1 MIPAGS
7 LAPSTE
13 GMPVTPPPAAV
24 GYVDATLRDLAPFPW
39 GTAVGTDDLAVA
51 ASALS
56 EVGARVLEVLDAR
69 CARAALEA
77 RSESPWDR
85 LRAILREARS
95 TPVGVVVGARN
106 LWGDRP
112 LAADVVRRFVLCAA
126 DSGARR
132 VRATDP
138 LNDPEAHAALAR
150 ACEEAGLEFV
160 PTLIVGPAPAP
171 GDPRWIEEAQALA
184 ALPGA
189 RTVCVSDG
197 AGHLSPA
204 LLAGLVEQVR
214 TATGLAVEV
223 QVQAPGGLSPLSAT
237 AAVGAGA
244 AAVQASA
251 GPVALVSARP
261 SAETLR
267 AALVGGERALDCAPS
282 ALDRAARVVGPMLPA
297 DRLRQAAAAVFGPA
311 VAVPPALEAGLIS
324 RLGRLGLSRSLVAV
338 ATESAAVAR
347 DVGGAT
353 LAYPLGSAI
362 LAQAAR
368 HVIDGRRWAEVEPE
382 LCQVALGR
390 AGRLRGPVAPE
401 VLEAAAAGD
410 PGAPAARDLAAVA
423 EEAPQGLSEEDLVL
437 WAMFAESTEAVV
449 ERRRSLGAEAANR
462 PGQPA
467 IDRDLLETL
476 VDVVEASDEA
486 EVSVEVSGARVTVRR
501 AVAQAAEA
509 GGAPAGAGG
518 GGADPEADDGLV
530 SITSPMVGTFY
541 RRPGPDQP
549 AFVEVGQQVEAGDTL
564 CLIEAMKLFNE
575 IVAEQSGV
583 VRVVALE
590 DAAPAEFGQLL
601 FQIEP

>member
-1 MIPAGS
+1 
-7 LAPSTE
+7 
-13 GMPVTPPPAAV
+13 MPVTPSPDAV

-39 GTAVGTDDLAVA
+39 GSAVGTDDLGVA
-51 ASALS
+51 AAALS
-56 EVGARVLEVLDAR
+56 EVGARVLEALDAR

-85 LRAILREARS
+85 LRAVLREAGS

-106 LWGDRP
+106 LWGEGP
-112 LAADVVRRFVLCAA
+112 LAPDVVRRFVLCAA

-138 LNDPEAHAALAR
+138 LNDPEAHAPLAR
-150 ACEEAGLEFV
+150 ACDEAGVEFV

-171 GDPRWIEEAQALA
+171 DDPRWVEEAQALA
-184 ALPGA
+184 ALAGGA
-189 RTVCVSDG
+189 TICVSDG

-214 TATGLAVEV
+214 AATGRAVEV

-251 GPVALVSARP
+251 GPVALVAARP

-267 AALVGGERALDCAPS
+267 AALVGGGRVLDCAPS

-324 RLGRLGLSRSLVAV
+324 RLGRLGLSRSLVVV
-338 ATESAAVAR
+338 AGESAAVAR
-347 DVGGAT
+347 DIGAAT
-353 LAYPLGSAI
+353 LAYPLGGAI

-368 HVIDGRRWAEVEPE
+368 HVIDGRRWAEIEPE
-382 LCQVALGR
+382 VAQVALGR

-401 VLEAAAAGD
+401 ALEAAGAAD
-410 PGAPAARDLAAVA
+410 PGPPVPRDLAAVA

-437 WAMFAESTEAVV
+437 WAMFAETTEPVV
-449 ERRRSLGAEAANR
+449 ARRRSLGAEAANR

-501 AVAQAAEA
+501 APAAAAEA
-509 GGAPAGAGG
+509 AGAPSPAGAAAGDDEEG
-518 GGADPEADDGLV
+518 DGLV
-530 SITSPMVGTFY
+530 SVTCPMVGTFY
-541 RRPGPDQP
+541 RRPAPDQP

-575 IVAEQSGV
+575 IVAEQAGV
-583 VRVVALE
+583 VRTIALE

-601 FQIEP
+601 FLLEP

>member
-1 MIPAGS
+1 
-7 LAPSTE
+7 
-13 GMPVTPPPAAV
+13 MPVTPPPDHV

-39 GTAVGTDDLAVA
+39 GTAVGTDDLALA
-51 ASALS
+51 AAALS
-56 EVGARVLEVLDAR
+56 EVGAQVLEVLDAR

-85 LRAILREARS
+85 LRAILREAGA

-106 LWGDRP
+106 LWGDRL
-112 LAADVVRRFVLCAA
+112 LAPDVVRRFVLCAA
-126 DSGARR
+126 DSGVRR
-132 VRATDP
+132 IRATDP
-138 LNDPEAHAALAR
+138 MNDPEAHAPVAR
-150 ACEEAGLEFV
+150 ACAEAGVEFV
-160 PTLIVGPAPAP
+160 PTLIVGPAPDP
-171 GDPRWIEEAQALA
+171 GDPRWIAEAAELA
-184 ALPGA
+184 AQPGA
-189 RTVCVSDG
+189 RRICVSDG

-204 LLAGLVEQVR
+204 LLAALVEQVR
-214 TATGLAVEV
+214 TATGLATEV
-223 QVQAPGGLSPLSAT
+223 QVQAPGGLAPLSAT

-244 AAVQASA
+244 TAVQASA

-267 AALVGGERALDCAPS
+267 AALVGGGRTFDCAPS

-311 VAVPPALEAGLIS
+311 VAVPPALEPGLIS

-338 ATESAAVAR
+338 AAESAAVAR
-347 DVGGAT
+347 DVGAAT
-353 LAYPLGSAI
+353 LAYPLGAAV

-368 HVIDGRRWAEVEPE
+368 HVIDGRRWAEMEPE
-382 LCQVALGR
+382 LAQVALGR

-401 VLEAAAAGD
+401 ALEAAAAADAGEPD
-410 PGAPAARDLAAVA
+410 VRDLAAVA

-437 WAMFAESTEAVV
+437 WAMFAETTEQVV
-449 ERRRSLGAEAANR
+449 ARRRSLGAEAANR

-501 AVAQAAEA
+501 AVAPEPGEA
-509 GGAPAGAGG
+509 VGAPSGRGGAHGDG
-518 GGADPEADDGLV
+518 DVEDGLV
-530 SITSPMVGTFY
+530 RVTSPMVGTFY
-541 RRPGPDQP
+541 RRPAPDQP
-549 AFVEVGQQVEAGDTL
+549 PFVEEGQRVEAGDPL

-575 IVAEQSGV
+575 IVAEEGGV
-583 VRVVALE
+583 VRTICLD
-590 DAAPAEFGQLL
+590 DADAAEFGQLL
-601 FQIEP
+601 FLLEP

>member
-1 MIPAGS
+1 MN
-7 LAPSTE
+7 
-13 GMPVTPPPAAV
+13 
-24 GYVDATLRDLAPFPW
+24 ATLRDLAPFPW

-51 ASALS
+51 AAALS
-56 EVGARVLEVLDAR
+56 EVGAQVLEVLDAR

-85 LRAILREARS
+85 LRAILREAGA

-112 LAADVVRRFVLCAA
+112 LAPDVVRRFVLCAA
-126 DSGARR
+126 DSGVRR
-132 VRATDP
+132 IRATDP
-138 LNDPEAHAALAR
+138 MNDPEAHAPVAR
-150 ACEEAGLEFV
+150 ACEEAGVEFV
-160 PTLIVGPAPAP
+160 PTLIVGPAPDP
-171 GDPRWIEEAQALA
+171 GDPRWVAEAAELA

-189 RTVCVSDG
+189 RRICVSDG

-204 LLAGLVEQVR
+204 LLAALVEQVLA
-214 TATGLAVEV
+214 ATGLAVEV
-223 QVQAPGGLSPLSAT
+223 QVQAPGGLAPLSAT

-244 AAVQASA
+244 TAVQASA

-267 AALVGGERALDCAPS
+267 AALVGGGRAFDCAPS

-311 VAVPPALEAGLIS
+311 VAVPPALEPGLIS

-338 ATESAAVAR
+338 AAESAAVAR
-347 DVGGAT
+347 DVGAAT
-353 LAYPLGSAI
+353 LAYPLGAAVLS
-362 LAQAAR
+362 QAAR
-368 HVIDGRRWAEVEPE
+368 HVIDGRRWAEMEPE
-382 LCQVALGR
+382 LAQVALGR

-401 VLEAAAAGD
+401 ALEAAAAADAGE
-410 PGAPAARDLAAVA
+410 PQVRDLAAVA

-437 WAMFAESTEAVV
+437 WAMFAETTEQVV
-449 ERRRSLGAEAANR
+449 ARRRSLGAEAANR

-501 AVAQAAEA
+501 AVAPEPGEA
-509 GGAPAGAGG
+509 VGAPSGRGGAHGDG
-518 GGADPEADDGLV
+518 DVEDGLV
-530 SITSPMVGTFY
+530 RVTSPMVGTFY
-541 RRPGPDQP
+541 RRPAPDQP
-549 AFVEVGQQVEAGDTL
+549 PFVEEGQRVEAGDPL

-575 IVAEQSGV
+575 IIAEEGGV
-583 VRVVALE
+583 VRTICLE
-590 DAAPAEFGQLL
+590 DADAAEFGQLL
-601 FQIEP
+601 FLLEP

>member
-1 MIPAGS
+1 
-7 LAPSTE
+7 
-13 GMPVTPPPAAV
+13 MPVTPPPDHV

-39 GTAVGTDDLAVA
+39 GTAVGTDDLALA
-51 ASALS
+51 AAALS
-56 EVGARVLEVLDAR
+56 EVGAQVLEVLDAR

-85 LRAILREARS
+85 LRAILREAGA

-106 LWGDRP
+106 LWGDRL
-112 LAADVVRRFVLCAA
+112 LAPDVVRRFVLCAA
-126 DSGARR
+126 DSGVRR
-132 VRATDP
+132 IRATDP
-138 LNDPEAHAALAR
+138 MNDPEAHAPVAR
-150 ACEEAGLEFV
+150 ACAEAGVEFV
-160 PTLIVGPAPAP
+160 PTLIVGPAPDP
-171 GDPRWIEEAQALA
+171 GDPRWIAEAAELA
-184 ALPGA
+184 AQPGA
-189 RTVCVSDG
+189 RRICVSDG

-204 LLAGLVEQVR
+204 LLAALVEQVR
-214 TATGLAVEV
+214 TATGLATEV
-223 QVQAPGGLSPLSAT
+223 QVQAPGGLAPLSAT

-244 AAVQASA
+244 TAVQASA

-267 AALVGGERALDCAPS
+267 AALVGGGRTFDCAPS

-311 VAVPPALEAGLIS
+311 VAVPPALEPGLIS

-338 ATESAAVAR
+338 AAESAAVAR
-347 DVGGAT
+347 DVGAAT
-353 LAYPLGSAI
+353 LAYPLGAAV

-368 HVIDGRRWAEVEPE
+368 HVIDGRRWAEMEPE
-382 LCQVALGR
+382 LAQVALGR

-401 VLEAAAAGD
+401 ALEAAAAADAGE
-410 PGAPAARDLAAVA
+410 PEVRDLAAVA

-437 WAMFAESTEAVV
+437 WAMFAETTEQVV
-449 ERRRSLGAEAANR
+449 ARRRSLGAEAANR

-501 AVAQAAEA
+501 AVAPEPGEA
-509 GGAPAGAGG
+509 VGAPSGRGGAHGDG
-518 GGADPEADDGLV
+518 DVEDGLV
-530 SITSPMVGTFY
+530 RVTSPMVGTFY
-541 RRPGPDQP
+541 RRPAPDQP
-549 AFVEVGQQVEAGDTL
+549 PFVEEGQRVEAGDPL

-575 IVAEQSGV
+575 IVAEEGGV
-583 VRVVALE
+583 VRTICLD
-590 DAAPAEFGQLL
+590 DADAAEFGQLL
-601 FQIEP
+601 FLLEP

>member
-1 MIPAGS
+1 
-7 LAPSTE
+7 
-13 GMPVTPPPAAV
+13 MPVTPPSDHV

-85 LRAILREARS
+85 LRAVLREAGDA
-95 TPVGVVVGARN
+95 PVGVVVGARN

-132 VRATDP
+132 IRATDP
-138 LNDPEAHAALAR
+138 LNDPEGHAPVAR
-150 ACEEAGLEFV
+150 ACHEAGVEFV
-160 PTLIVGPAPAP
+160 PTLIVGPAPEP
-171 GDPRWIEEAQALA
+171 DDPIWIDEARALA
-184 ALPGA
+184 GLPGA
-189 RTVCVSDG
+189 ASICVSDG

-204 LLAGLVEQVR
+204 LVASLVARVGE
-214 TATGLAVEV
+214 ATGLPVEL
-223 QVQAPGGLSPLSAT
+223 QVQAPGGLAPLSAT

-244 AAVQASA
+244 GAVQASA

-267 AALVGGERALDCAPS
+267 AALVGGGRTFDCAPS

-297 DRLRQAAAAVFGPA
+297 DRLRQAAAAFFGPA

-347 DVGGAT
+347 DVGAAT
-353 LAYPLGSAI
+353 FAYPLGGAI

-368 HVIDGRRWAEVEPE
+368 HVIDGRRWAEIEPE
-382 LCQVALGR
+382 LAQVALGR
-390 AGRLRGPVAPE
+390 AGRLRGPVSPE
-401 VLEAAAAGD
+401 AMETASAGD
-410 PGAPAARDLAAVA
+410 PGPPPLRDLAAVS
-423 EEAPQGLSEEDLVL
+423 EEAPQGLSEEDLAL
-437 WAMFAESTEAVV
+437 WAMFAETTDQVV
-449 ERRRSLGAEAANR
+449 ARRRSLGAEAANR

-467 IDRDLLETL
+467 IDRDLLETM

-501 AVAQAAEA
+501 AVATAAEA
-509 GGAPAGAGG
+509 GAAPAGAGA
-518 GGADPEADDGLV
+518 ADGEPEGDDGLV
-530 SITSPMVGTFY
+530 SVTSPMVGTFY
-541 RRPGPDQP
+541 RRPGPDEP
-549 AFVEVGQQVEAGDTL
+549 PFVEVGQRVEAGDTL

-575 IVAEQSGV
+575 IVAERAGV
-583 VRVVALE
+583 VRTVCLE

-601 FQIEP
+601 FLLEP

>member
-1 MIPAGS
+1 
-7 LAPSTE
+7 
-13 GMPVTPPPAAV
+13 MPVTPQPDHV

-85 LRAILREARS
+85 LRAVLREAGS

-112 LAADVVRRFVLCAA
+112 LAPDVVRRFVLCAS

-132 VRATDP
+132 IRATDP
-138 LNDPEAHAALAR
+138 LNDPEAHAPVAR
-150 ACEEAGLEFV
+150 ACAEAKVEFV
-160 PTLIVGPAPAP
+160 PTLIVGPAPEP
-171 GDPRWIEEAQALA
+171 GDPRWLEEAQALA
-184 ALPGA
+184 ALPGTA
-189 RTVCVSDG
+189 SICVSDG

-204 LLAGLVEQVR
+204 LLASLVEQVGR
-214 TATGLAVEV
+214 ATGLPVEV

-267 AALVGGERALDCAPS
+267 AALVGGGRAFDCAPS

-311 VAVPPALEAGLIS
+311 VAVPPALESGLIS

-338 ATESAAVAR
+338 ANESAAVAR
-347 DVGGAT
+347 DIGAAT

-368 HVIDGRRWAEVEPE
+368 HVIDGRRWGEIEPE
-382 LCQVALGR
+382 VAQVALGR

-401 VLEAAAAGD
+401 ALEAARAAD
-410 PGAPAARDLAAVA
+410 PGAAPHRDLAAVA
-423 EEAPQGLSEEDLVL
+423 EEAPHGLSEEDLVL
-437 WAMFAESTEAVV
+437 WAMFAETTDQVV
-449 ERRRSLGAEAANR
+449 ARRRSLGAEAANR

-501 AVAQAAEA
+501 AVAVPVEA
-509 GGAPAGAGG
+509 GSTAAGSGG
-518 GGADPEADDGLV
+518 GDAADEDEGLV
-530 SITSPMVGTFY
+530 RVTSPMVGTFY
-541 RRPGPDQP
+541 RRPAPDQP
-549 AFVEVGQQVEAGDTL
+549 SFVEVGQRVEPGDTL

-575 IVAEQSGV
+575 IVVEEGGV
-583 VRVVALE
+583 VRTIALE

-601 FQIEP
+601 FLLEP

>member
-1 MIPAGS
+1 M
-7 LAPSTE
+7 
-13 GMPVTPPPAAV
+13 TPPPDRV

-56 EVGARVLEVLDAR
+56 EVGARVLEALDAR

-85 LRAILREARS
+85 LRAVLREAGGA
-95 TPVGVVVGARN
+95 PVGVVVGARN

-112 LAADVVRRFVLCAA
+112 LAPDVVRRFVLCAS

-132 VRATDP
+132 IRSTDP
-138 LNDPEAHAALAR
+138 LNDPESHAPVAR
-150 ACEEAGLEFV
+150 ACHEAGVNFV
-160 PTLIVGPAPAP
+160 PTLIVGPAPAAI
-171 GDPRWIEEAQALA
+171 DPIWVEEARALA

-189 RTVCVSDG
+189 ASICVSDG

-204 LLAGLVEQVR
+204 LLGSVVERVGE
-214 TATGLAVEV
+214 ATGLPVEV
-223 QVQAPGGLSPLSAT
+223 QVQAPGGLAPLSAT

-251 GPVALVSARP
+251 GPVALVAARP

-267 AALVGGERALDCAPS
+267 AALVGGGRAFDCAPS

-311 VAVPPALEAGLIS
+311 VAVPPALESGLIS

-338 ATESAAVAR
+338 ATEAAAVAR
-347 DVGGAT
+347 DVGAAT
-353 LAYPLGSAI
+353 FAYPLGAAI

-368 HVIDGRRWAEVEPE
+368 HVIDGRRWAEIEPE
-382 LCQVALGR
+382 LAQVALGR
-390 AGRLRGPVAPE
+390 AGRLRGAVLPE
-401 VLEAAAAGD
+401 ALEAAAAAD
-410 PGAPAARDLAAVA
+410 PGPPPLRDLAAVS

-437 WAMFAESTEAVV
+437 WAMFAETTEQVV
-449 ERRRSLGAEAANR
+449 ARRRSLGAEAANR

-467 IDRDLLETL
+467 IDRDLLETM
-476 VDVVEASDEA
+476 VNVVEASDEA

-501 AVAQAAEA
+501 AAASVAEA
-509 GGAPAGAGG
+509 GGAPAGGG
-518 GGADPEADDGLV
+518 DGLGEPEADDGMV
-530 SITSPMVGTFY
+530 SVTSPMVGTFY
-541 RRPGPDQP
+541 RRPAPDQP
-549 AFVEVGQQVEAGDTL
+549 AFVEVGQHVEAGETL

-575 IVAEQSGV
+575 IVADVSGV
-583 VRVVALE
+583 VRTIALE

-601 FQIEP
+601 FLLEP

>member
-1 MIPAGS
+1 
-7 LAPSTE
+7 
-13 GMPVTPPPAAV
+13 MPVTPPPDHV

-39 GTAVGTDDLAVA
+39 GTAVGTDDLALA
-51 ASALS
+51 AAALS
-56 EVGARVLEVLDAR
+56 EVGAQVLEVLDAR

-85 LRAILREARS
+85 LRAILREAGA

-106 LWGDRP
+106 LWGDRL
-112 LAADVVRRFVLCAA
+112 LAPDVVRRFVLCAA
-126 DSGARR
+126 DSGVRR
-132 VRATDP
+132 IRATDP
-138 LNDPEAHAALAR
+138 MNDPEAHAPVAR
-150 ACEEAGLEFV
+150 ACAEAGVEFV
-160 PTLIVGPAPAP
+160 PTLIVGPAPDP
-171 GDPRWIEEAQALA
+171 GDPRWVAEAAELA
-184 ALPGA
+184 AQPGA
-189 RTVCVSDG
+189 RRICVSDG

-204 LLAGLVEQVR
+204 LLAALVEQVR
-214 TATGLAVEV
+214 AATGLATEV
-223 QVQAPGGLSPLSAT
+223 QVQAPGGLAPLSAT

-244 AAVQASA
+244 TAVQASA

-267 AALVGGERALDCAPS
+267 AALVGGGRAFDCAPS

-311 VAVPPALEAGLIS
+311 VAVPPALEPGLIS

-338 ATESAAVAR
+338 AAESAAVAR
-347 DVGGAT
+347 DVGAAT
-353 LAYPLGSAI
+353 LAYPLGAAV

-368 HVIDGRRWAEVEPE
+368 HVIDGRRWAEMEPE
-382 LCQVALGR
+382 LAQVALGR

-401 VLEAAAAGD
+401 ALEAAAAADAGEPD
-410 PGAPAARDLAAVA
+410 VRDLAAVA

-437 WAMFAESTEAVV
+437 WAMFAETTEQVV
-449 ERRRSLGAEAANR
+449 ARRRSLGAEAANR

-501 AVAQAAEA
+501 AVAPEPGEA
-509 GGAPAGAGG
+509 VGAPSGRGGAHGDG
-518 GGADPEADDGLV
+518 DVEDGLV
-530 SITSPMVGTFY
+530 RVTSPMVGTFY
-541 RRPGPDQP
+541 RRPAPDQP
-549 AFVEVGQQVEAGDTL
+549 PFVEEGQRVEAGDPL

-575 IVAEQSGV
+575 IVAEEGGV
-583 VRVVALE
+583 VRTICLD
-590 DAAPAEFGQLL
+590 DADAAEFGQLL
-601 FQIEP
+601 FLLEP